1 MLSPSNIIKYQIR
14 FSLLLRFLS
23 LIPLCLPLFF
33 GSNLEFYRI
42 CSFISMQQ
50 HIIMIICVGLE
61 ILFNGNAKCEMRN
74 ANCKNQI
81 WNEREFS
88 ECDAVNCKL
97 CDGSCGHFWWWKT
110 QIHICFSPMWD
121 HQLSGIWYPYVLSKL
136 HFKASMRTW
145 Q

>member
-14 FSLLLRFLS
+14 FSLWLRFLS

-33 GSNLEFYRI
+33 GSNLEFHRI
-42 CSFISMQQ
+42 CYFISAAAAYNHDYM
-50 HIIMIICVGLE
+50 CWVGNF
-61 ILFNGNAKCEMRN
+61 IQWKCKMRN

-110 QIHICFSPMWD
+110 QIHIYFSPMRD
-121 HQLSGIWYPYVLSKL
+121 HQLSGIWNPYVLSKL